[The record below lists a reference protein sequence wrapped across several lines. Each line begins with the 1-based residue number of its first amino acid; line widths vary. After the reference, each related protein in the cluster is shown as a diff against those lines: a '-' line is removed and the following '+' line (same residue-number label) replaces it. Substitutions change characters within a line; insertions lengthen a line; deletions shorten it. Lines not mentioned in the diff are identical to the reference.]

1 MTTRA
6 HWRAYDHPYIQL
18 AWPNVHF
25 IFNEIIRACPKLTRL
40 RLYGLHS
47 AVEEESD
54 GETMQ
59 HRKAIDAMSRAFE
72 DVSLSQCA
80 IHSADLKAIF
90 AGSRASATTFH
101 LEYPQDLPED
111 DLLEVL
117 GVIDGSLKY
126 LSVEGYRMQDTSDD
140 GDYPGYLVDRILDR
154 CPNLE
159 SLLFPEGLA
168 SPEVLPRLVKSK
180 LRIWSFSCTPE
191 VKPQYWLDAFRQRP
205 PRTSKCYVRT
215 SDWSAA
221 DLRKVRIAAWRA
233 GVSWLESDGK
243 QPRQWLTPRRP
254 LTLGMLSSR
263 AVKSGV
269 FPAWSL
275 RLSGRPNIP

>member
-1 MTTRA
+1 MLTLVF
-6 HWRAYDHPYIQL
+6 PL

-25 IFNEIIRACPKLTRL
+25 FFNQIVQPCKKLTRL

-47 AVEEESD
+47 APGDDDQWEKQQYRAS
-54 GETMQ
+54 
-59 HRKAIDAMSRAFE
+59 IDNMTRPFE

-90 AGSRASATTFH
+90 AGSTASAASLH

-126 LSVEGYRMQDTSDD
+126 LSVEGYRMQDTSDNE
-140 GDYPGYLVDRILDR
+140 DYPAYLVERILDR

-168 SPEVLPRLVKSK
+168 GPDVLPRLIKSK
-180 LRIWSFSCTPE
+180 LRIWSFSCTSD
-191 VKPQYWLDAFRQRP
+191 VKPQHWIQAFQERKAGIA
-205 PRTSKCYVRT
+205 KCFVRT
-215 SDWSAA
+215 SDWSQS
-221 DLRKVRIAAWRA
+221 DLRKVRIAAWRS
-233 GVSWLESDGK
+233 GVSWLESDGVSLLF
-243 QPRQWLTPRRP
+243 WLISQVGSQRTH
-254 LTLGMLSSR
+254 
-263 AVKSGV
+263 
-269 FPAWSL
+269 PAEL
-275 RLSGRPNIP
+275 